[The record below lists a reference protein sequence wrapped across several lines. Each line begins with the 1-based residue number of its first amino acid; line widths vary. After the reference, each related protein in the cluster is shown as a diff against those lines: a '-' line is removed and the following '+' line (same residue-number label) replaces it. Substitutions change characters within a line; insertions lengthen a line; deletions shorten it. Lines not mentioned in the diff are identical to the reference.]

1 MFGGSESQL
10 FWPLL
15 SRLAPPITVSSVQDM
30 ENITSEIGRVSKPI
44 LLTTSDNSPPKVF
57 LWTLPSVPLVSHFS
71 KRASIIIVL

>member
-44 LLTTSDNSPPKVF
+44 LLTTSDNSPPPPQSF
-57 LWTLPSVPLVSHFS
+57 FMDTSFCP
-71 KRASIIIVL
+71 IG